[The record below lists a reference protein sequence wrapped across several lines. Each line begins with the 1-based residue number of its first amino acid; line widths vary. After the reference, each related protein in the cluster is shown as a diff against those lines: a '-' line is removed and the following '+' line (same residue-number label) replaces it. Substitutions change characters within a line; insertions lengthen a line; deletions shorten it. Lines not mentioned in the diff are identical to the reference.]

1 MVRDLFIDSE
11 EILNETREIENEAA
25 NLALQL
31 SLLSQKIKYI
41 FSKIKSLPS
50 IELAQDYFDLLEKI
64 QAILASIVFKYNIGL
79 SDSLHKFVQD
89 FDNFDYHNQIYLFQ
103 QIKSGKYSF

>member
-1 MVRDLFIDSE
+1 MIKDLFIYPE
-11 EILNETREIENEAA
+11 EILNETREIESEAA
-25 NLALQL
+25 NLALKL

-41 FSKIKSLPS
+41 FSKIESLPS
-50 IELAQDYFDLLEKI
+50 IESAEEYFNLLESI
-64 QAILASIVFKYNIGL
+64 QAVLASIVFKYNIGL

-103 QIKSGKYSF
+103 QIKSGKYSS